1 VTRSP
6 DVLVILADDLGFSDL
21 AAFGG
26 EIDTPALDRLAHR
39 GVRMS
44 SFYATPR
51 CSPSRAALLTGR
63 HSHEVG
69 VGVLTSDDRPHG
81 YRGSL
86 DPAVPTLAER
96 LRALSYTTALAGKWH
111 LSSQRKAPDETW
123 PTRRGFDEFYGV
135 LPGAVSYYAPPLMD
149 GEERL
154 PPSATAGDYYLTDD
168 LTRYALGFVE
178 RAHASGRPWFLYLAY
193 TAPHWPLHAREADV
207 AKYRERYRAGWD
219 RLRERRL
226 ARQHH
231 LGLATTSDL
240 PQRDPR
246 VPAWAEMPDPEW
258 EAERMAVYAAQ
269 VEAMDR
275 GVGALL
281 DQLEAQGTL
290 DDTLV
295 VFCSDNGA
303 CAEELPT
310 PSGRLPADVSPPTTR
325 DGRLVRVGNS
335 PDVMPGPA
343 DSYASY
349 GRSWAHL
356 SNTPFRLYKRWV
368 HEGGIASPLIA
379 SWPAGGVLAGHVTG
393 APGHVV
399 DIVPTVLSAV
409 GGGDDAGGMAGVSM
423 LDVWR
428 GDAAVERPLFWEHL
442 GNAAV
447 RYGRWKLVREAGQPW
462 ELYDVVAD
470 RGETHDVAAG
480 YADVVTRLEGC
491 WEAWARSAG
500 VIGWDQLLEYYRA
513 RGLERSVLPD

>member
-1 VTRSP
+1 MTRSP
-6 DVLVILADDLGFSDL
+6 DVLVVLADDLGYSDVGV
-21 AAFGG
+21 FGG
-26 EIDTPALDRLAHR
+26 EIDTPALDRLARR

-44 SFYATPR
+44 SFYVTPR

-63 HSHEVG
+63 HSHDVG
-69 VGVLTSDDRPHG
+69 VGVLTSDDRPYG
-81 YRGSL
+81 YRGSP
-86 DPAVPTLAER
+86 DPTAPTLAER
-96 LRALSYTTALAGKWH
+96 LRSIGYTTALAGKWH
-111 LSSQRKAPDETW
+111 LSAQTAEPDETW

-135 LPGAVSYYAPPLMD
+135 LPGAVSYYGPPLVD

-168 LTRYALGFVE
+168 LTRYARDFVE
-178 RAHASGRPWFLYLAY
+178 RAHKGGRPWFLYLAY

-207 AKYRERYRAGWD
+207 AKYRERYLAGWD

-226 ARQHH
+226 AEQHR
-231 LGLATTSDL
+231 LGLETAADL
-240 PQRDPR
+240 PARDLR
-246 VPAWAEMPDPEW
+246 VPAWAETSEPEW

-310 PSGRLPADVSPPTTR
+310 PSGRLPVDVSPPTTR
-325 DGRLVRVGNS
+325 DGRAVRVGNS
-335 PDVMPGPA
+335 PDVVPGPE

-379 SWPAGGVLAGHVTG
+379 SWPAGGVLGGGRTAG
-393 APGHVV
+393 PGHVV
-399 DIVPTVLSAV
+399 DIAPTVLRAV
-409 GGGDDAGGMAGVSM
+409 GGDTSGMAGASM
-423 LDVWR
+423 LDQWR
-428 GDAAVERPLFWEHL
+428 GEAAVERPLFWEHL

-447 RYGRWKLVREAGQPW
+447 RYGQWKLVREAGRPW
-462 ELYDVVAD
+462 ELYDILAD
-470 RGETHDVAAG
+470 RGETHDLAAEH
-480 YADVVTRLEGC
+480 ADVVTRLEHC
-491 WEAWARSAG
+491 WEVWARSTG
-500 VIGWDQLLEYYRA
+500 VIEWDRLLEYYRM
-513 RGLERSVLPD
+513 RGLEQSVLPD

>member
-1 VTRSP
+1 MTRSP

-26 EIDTPALDRLAHR
+26 EISTPALDRLARR

-44 SFYATPR
+44 SFYVTPR

-86 DPAVPTLAER
+86 DPAAPTLAER
-96 LRALSYTTALAGKWH
+96 LRGAGYTTALAGKWH
-111 LSSQRKAPDETW
+111 LSSNTSAPDETW

-135 LPGAVSYYAPPLMD
+135 LPGAVSYYAPPLVD

-154 PPSATAGDYYLTDD
+154 PPSATEGDYYLTDD
-168 LTRYALGFVE
+168 LTRYARGFVR

-207 AKYRERYRAGWD
+207 ARYRERYRAGWD

-231 LGLATTSDL
+231 LGLATAGDL
-240 PQRDPR
+240 PRRDPR
-246 VPAWAEMPDPEW
+246 VPAWFEARDPEW
-258 EAERMAVYAAQ
+258 EVERMAVYAAQ

-275 GVGALL
+275 GVGVLL
-281 DQLEAQGTL
+281 DQLAAQGTL

-303 CAEELPT
+303 CAEELPP
-310 PSGRLPADVSPPTTR
+310 PSGRLPADAAPPETR
-325 DGRLVRVGNS
+325 DGRPVRVGNS
-335 PDVMPGPA
+335 PDVVPGPE
-343 DSYASY
+343 DTYASY

-356 SNTPFRLYKRWV
+356 SNTPFRMYKRWV
-368 HEGGIASPLIA
+368 HEGGIASPLVA
-379 SWPAGGVLAGHVTG
+379 SWPAGGVLSGHLAGG
-393 APGHVV
+393 PGHVV
-399 DIVPTVLSAV
+399 DIAPTVLQAV
-409 GGGDDAGGMAGVSM
+409 GSDAAGMAGVSM
-423 LDVWR
+423 LDQWR
-428 GDAAVERPLFWEHL
+428 GADAVERPLFWEHL

-447 RYGRWKLVREAGQPW
+447 RYGRWKLVREAGRPW

-470 RGETHDVAAG
+470 RGETRDLAGEHADAVA
-480 YADVVTRLEGC
+480 RLELR
-491 WEAWARSAG
+491 WNRWARSAG
-500 VIGWDQLLEYYRA
+500 VIEWDRLLEYYRA

>member
-1 VTRSP
+1 MTRRP
-6 DVLVILADDLGFSDL
+6 DVLVVLADDLGWSDL
-21 AAFGG
+21 GAFGG
-26 EIDTPALDRLAHR
+26 EIDTPALDRLARR

-63 HSHEVG
+63 HPHDVG

-81 YRGSL
+81 YRGSP

-96 LRALSYTTALAGKWH
+96 LRDVGYTTALAGKWH
-111 LSSQRKAPDETW
+111 LSTRTDRPDETW

-135 LPGAVSYYAPPLMD
+135 LPGAVSYYAPPLVH

-154 PPSATAGDYYLTDD
+154 GPSATAGDYYLTDD

-178 RAHASGRPWFLYLAY
+178 RAHADRRPWFLYLAY

-207 AKYRERYRAGWD
+207 AKYRARYRAGWD

-226 ARQHH
+226 DRQHR
-231 LGLATTSDL
+231 LGLAPASAL
-240 PQRDPR
+240 PERDPR
-246 VPAWAEMPDPEW
+246 VPAWAEVADPGW

-275 GVGALL
+275 GVGVLL
-281 DQLEAQGTL
+281 DQLAAQGTL

-310 PSGRLPADVSPPTTR
+310 PSGRLSAETSPPTTR
-325 DGRLVRVGNS
+325 DGRPVRVGNA
-335 PDVMPGPA
+335 PDVVPGPEA
-343 DSYASY
+343 SYASY

-379 SWPAGGVLAGHVTG
+379 SWPAGGVPGGLLAGE
-393 APGHVV
+393 PGHVV
-399 DIVPTVLSAV
+399 DIAPTVLRAV
-409 GGGDDAGGMAGVSM
+409 GGDTGGMAGTSL
-423 LDVWR
+423 LDRWR
-428 GDAAVERPLFWEHL
+428 GGAADGRPLFWEHL

-447 RYGRWKLVREAGQPW
+447 RDGRWKLVREAGRPW

-470 RGETHDVAAG
+470 RGETRDLAAAHTG
-480 YADVVTRLEGC
+480 VVTRLAGC
-491 WEAWARSAG
+491 WDAWARSAG
-500 VIGWDQLLEYYRA
+500 VIEWDRLLEHYRA